1 MKILL
6 TNDDGI
12 DAPGINILADKLKK
26 AGYDIYMVAPHKE
39 QSATSHSITLHQ
51 PMRIFKR
58 EEKTYAVTGTP
69 TDCVILASQI
79 ILKNDIDLI
88 ISGINNGQNMGEDV
102 LYSGTVAAAIE
113 GMFLG
118 FKAIAVSLTSFVD
131 QKYETAAF
139 YIEKLL
145 SEGII
150 SLIDK
155 NEILNINI
163 PNVGINEIKGIKV
176 THLTHRK
183 YVDFVAEQTDPRGQK
198 IYWIGGN
205 KPLWDTKKGSD
216 AEAVFNNYIS
226 NTPIKPQFTNSV
238 SMDKIEN
245 WLDKKGLK

>member
-12 DAPGINILADKLKK
+12 DAPGINILAKFLQDSNH
-26 AGYDIYMVAPHKE
+26 DITIVAPHKE

-51 PMRIFKR
+51 PMRIYKQDKNR
-58 EEKTYAVTGTP
+58 YAVTGTP

-79 ILKNDIDLI
+79 ILKDDIDLI

-118 FKAIAVSLTSFVD
+118 YKAIAVSLTSFID
-131 QKYETAAF
+131 QKYETAAYF
-139 YIEKLL
+139 
-145 SEGII
+145 
-150 SLIDK
+150 IDK
-155 NEILNINI
+155 FLKNDIHKIIDNNEILNINV
-163 PNVGINEIKGIKV
+163 PNADINEIKGVKI

-183 YVDFVAEQTDPRGQK
+183 YVDFVAEQTDPRGEK

-205 KPLWDTKKGSD
+205 KPLWDTKEGSD
-216 AEAVFNNYIS
+216 ANAVFDNYIS
-226 NTPIKPQFTNSV
+226 ITPLKPKFTNSK
-238 SMDKIEN
+238 SMQKLQSWVKDI
-245 WLDKKGLK
+245 G